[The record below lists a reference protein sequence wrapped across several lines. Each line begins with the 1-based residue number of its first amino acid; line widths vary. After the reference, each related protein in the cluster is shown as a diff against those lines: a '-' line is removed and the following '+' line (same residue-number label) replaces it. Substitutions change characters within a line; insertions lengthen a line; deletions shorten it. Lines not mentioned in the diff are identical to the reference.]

1 MTSPAIALV
10 VHGHFYQPPR
20 ENPWTDDLQRE
31 PSAAPAHD
39 WNARIH
45 AECYRANA
53 FARIHDAAG
62 HIRTIVN
69 NYEKL
74 SFNFG
79 PTLARW
85 IERFDARAH
94 ARLQAAD
101 AVERRRLGH
110 GGALAQAYAHPIVPL
125 LSAVDRRTQVLWGL
139 QDFRRRF
146 GHDAEGIWLP
156 ETAVSPRTLETLIDL
171 GVRFTILA
179 PEQIAAVRSMDKAG
193 PPAATKWTAVTRDTL
208 DTGRA
213 YRWRHPDGS
222 GRGIDLA
229 VFDGPLSR
237 AAAFGEALGRA
248 ETFLDDVE
256 EAAARSK
263 VDGQR
268 LVLCASDG
276 ELFGHHRKFADLALA
291 FATFVEAPRRKIE
304 VTNLAAYL
312 AAHPPTWEAK
322 LADGPDGEGT
332 AWSCQHGL
340 GRWQRD
346 CGCNMGG
353 AAQGWNQAWRGPLRT
368 ALDRIRDAAA
378 DLYEDA
384 AAELFDDPWGARD
397 AYGEVVDAPIAARD
411 RLLGSLGR
419 PALAQDR
426 AGTRQLARLLLEMQ
440 RSTLLMYAS
449 CGWFFDDIA
458 GLESSLVLRLGARA
472 VDLYGQVRGPGAARA
487 LGAEVLEIL
496 DQAKSN
502 RPEEGTGADVYRR
515 VDGQRVTPAHAV
527 ATAALGALIAEQGMP
542 PVELPAAAGYD
553 VEITVPDLGPG
564 DRLAGRGRAI
574 HQRTGVTTSAAFE
587 ARCPTDLAFQCRVGG
602 ELLALGDLGPD
613 ERDGLLRAA
622 LPLLLDMDDG
632 HDVKSLRKIFE
643 TARTLTAW
651 EDGEASPRR
660 RLYAAMLIEV
670 LSRPGAAL
678 EAEALA
684 LAIELYDAAAL
695 PVGAAERRV
704 VEELVAERLG
714 TGAGAAADG
723 VKLLARRLGFA
734 LEAPSAAEEA
744 AT

>member
-1 MTSPAIALV
+1 VTSPAIALV

-62 HIRTIVN
+62 HIQAIVN

-85 IERFDARAH
+85 IEPFDARAH

-101 AVERRRLGH
+101 ADQRRRLGH

-125 LSAVDRRTQVLWGL
+125 LNAADRRTQLLWGL

-146 GHDAEGIWLP
+146 GRDAEGLWLP
-156 ETAVSPRTLETLIDL
+156 ETAVSPRTLEALIDL

-179 PEQIAAVRSMDKAG
+179 PEQIAAVRPMDQPG
-193 PPAATKWTAVTRDTL
+193 AAKWTAVTRDTI
-208 DTGRA
+208 DTGKA

-222 GRGIDLA
+222 GRAIDLA
-229 VFDGPLSR
+229 IFDGPLSR
-237 AAAFGEALGRA
+237 SAAFGEALDRA
-248 ETFLDDVE
+248 ETFLDEVE
-256 EAAARSK
+256 AAAARSK
-263 VDGQR
+263 VDGLR

-276 ELFGHHRKFADLALA
+276 ELYGHHRKFADLALA
-291 FATFVEAPRRKIE
+291 FAGFVEAPRRKIE

-312 AAHPPTWEAK
+312 AAHPPTWEAR

-332 AWSCQHGL
+332 AWSCPHGV
-340 GRWQRD
+340 GRWRRD
-346 CGCNMGG
+346 CGCSMGG
-353 AAQGWNQAWRGPLRT
+353 AAQGFNQAWRGPLRT
-368 ALDRIRDAAA
+368 ALDRVRDAAA

-397 AYGEVVDAPIAARD
+397 AYGEVVDAPIGARD
-411 RLLGSLGR
+411 RLLASLGR

-426 AGTRQLARLLLEMQ
+426 GGARQRARLLLEMQ
-440 RSTLLMYAS
+440 RATLLMYAS

-458 GLESSLVLRLGARA
+458 GLESSLVLRLGACA
-472 VDLYGQVRGPGAARA
+472 VDLYGQARGEAAARA
-487 LGAEVLEIL
+487 LTAEVLEIL

-515 VDGQRVTPAHAV
+515 ALAQRVAPAHAV
-527 ATAALGALIAEQGMP
+527 ATAALGQLIAGQGTP
-542 PVELPAAAGYD
+542 PVELPVAAGYD
-553 VEITVPDLGPG
+553 VEMVGSIQGQGKGVTFS
-564 DRLAGRGRAI
+564 GRASAT

-587 ARCPTDLAFQCRVGG
+587 AQNRGGLTFQCRVGRDV
-602 ELLALGDLGPD
+602 LALGDLGPD
-613 ERDGLLRAA
+613 ERDGLLRAV
-622 LPLLLDMDDG
+622 LPLLLDTDDG
-632 HDVKSLRKIFE
+632 GGRDVKSMRKIFE

-660 RLYAAMLIEV
+660 RLFAAMLIEV
-670 LSRPGAAL
+670 LSQPHAEP

-684 LAIELYDAAAL
+684 LALELYDAAAL
-695 PVGAAERRV
+695 PPGAPERRV
-704 VEELVAERLG
+704 VEELVAEHLA
-714 TGAGAAADG
+714 AGAAADG
-723 VKLLARRLGFA
+723 ITLLARRLGFA
-734 LEAPSAAEEA
+734 LEPASPVEDAD
-744 AT
+744 T